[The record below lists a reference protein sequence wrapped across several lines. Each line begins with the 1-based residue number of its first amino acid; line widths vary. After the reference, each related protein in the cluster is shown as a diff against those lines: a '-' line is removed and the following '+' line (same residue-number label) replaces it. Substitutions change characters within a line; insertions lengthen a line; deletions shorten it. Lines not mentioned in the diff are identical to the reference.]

1 MNQKPRKNCIICER
15 EIFRGR
21 NQNKEKRR
29 DNSATCSSKCSK
41 TYLRVLNYVST
52 RIRRKLKEKYK
63 IKG

>member
-21 NQNKEKRR
+21 NQNKEKRG
-29 DNSATCSSKCSK
+29 DNFATCSSRCSK
-41 TYLRVLNYVST
+41 TYMRVINYVSR

-63 IKG
+63 IK